1 MSPRMWIRFLFAQSA
16 VEFPAVNPAHRR
28 VSFRSA
34 LCPPVVDFVFN
45 LNLI

>member
-1 MSPRMWIRFLFAQSA
+1 MSPCMWIRLLFTQSA
-16 VEFPAVNPAHRR
+16 VEFPDVNPAHRR
-28 VSFRSA
+28 VSFRLA